1 MFPEDKKICIYSD
14 SSDPLPLKHGG
25 LGQRPKCLI
34 ITFTLKSVRLAAQ
47 DSILHTKQ
55 LFNEKIK
62 VTCCWFT
69 CLSELLTE
77 YVVFFICNLMSIM
90 ITSPDGTLSLAK
102 VKCILVKPAVC
113 TSHVCCILDKIT
125 GALMLPETGSLFGI
139 LRSYNWNSTL
149 VVIDG
154 PWVHVVKWIFRSVVS
169 SSCWSHD
176 PEAMPVRTQ
185 ITVLSRI
192 RSWIMRVWWRRK
204 RFFPQQFLLFRTIF
218 RSGSCF
224 HSRLNRADSKA
235 GSNWFTEEIPICSG
249 AVGQPFPSSV
259 VSHTCT
265 ASRRITLEF
274 RFVILI
280 VTFDQF

>member
-1 MFPEDKKICIYSD
+1 MFPCCTHREPLTIFYVNHISSNQNVPRGQKICIYSD

-34 ITFTLKSVRLAAQ
+34 TTFTLKSVRLAAQ

-102 VKCILVKPAVC
+102 VKFILVKPAVC

-154 PWVHVVKWIFRSVVS
+154 VSGAHEYTLSNGYLDLWSRPLVGHMTLRPCLSEPRSLS
-169 SSCWSHD
+169 WAASD
-176 PEAMPVRTQ
+176 P
-185 ITVLSRI
+185 
-192 RSWIMRVWWRRK
+192 
-204 RFFPQQFLLFRTIF
+204 
-218 RSGSCF
+218 GSCVF
-224 HSRLNRADSKA
+224 DDGGKGFSHSN
-235 GSNWFTEEIPICSG
+235 F
-249 AVGQPFPSSV
+249 
-259 VSHTCT
+259 
-265 ASRRITLEF
+265 
-274 RFVILI
+274 
-280 VTFDQF
+280 